1 MRQGYRPRTTAG
13 DKTICLPFP
22 EGDEYER
29 LMADGV
35 AYRQYLDQQIAQHPE
50 LFPAEI
56 VKGYWFHGVIVSE
69 KQGLKQRRILL
80 KANRQAYQIRP
91 ASMMPYMVGP
101 SEFVEKGLYLRER
114 GMSYDAIAHVLGR
127 SPTYWYELTQSLSRI
142 SVVGVTVKDPSRLPL
157 HLSADEKVTWW
168 RKVQVYV
175 AVTAAQGC
183 ILGSVLSRHADTVSL
198 AAAYGEFQREA
209 QATCPD
215 YQPESV
221 NVDGWDATQNAWQQ
235 LFPGIIIM
243 RCFLHVVLG
252 IQSRC
257 RSAPTLLDDL
267 TTDLWHLFHSLNPA
281 QFGQRLRRLLEWAL
295 HPDLEM
301 LDSVRQ
307 KLLKLRTLAPNF
319 KQTFAHPEAA
329 RTSNAVDRVMNY
341 QDRVLYSMQYFH
353 GTEAAAQKALRAMA
367 LLWNFHLYI
376 PKVRARSP
384 NHTSAFEGLN
394 GFRYHDH
401 WLKNLLIAASLNGR
415 NHGDFVS
422 HKIA

>member
-142 SVVGVTVKDPSRLPL
+142 SVVGVTVKDPSRLRKSL
-157 HLSADEKVTWW
+157 GGAKSRSTW
-168 RKVQVYV
+168 
-175 AVTAAQGC
+175 
-183 ILGSVLSRHADTVSL
+183 
-198 AAAYGEFQREA
+198 
-209 QATCPD
+209 P
-215 YQPESV
+215 
-221 NVDGWDATQNAWQQ
+221 
-235 LFPGIIIM
+235 
-243 RCFLHVVLG
+243 
-252 IQSRC
+252 
-257 RSAPTLLDDL
+257 
-267 TTDLWHLFHSLNPA
+267 
-281 QFGQRLRRLLEWAL
+281 
-295 HPDLEM
+295 
-301 LDSVRQ
+301 
-307 KLLKLRTLAPNF
+307 
-319 KQTFAHPEAA
+319 
-329 RTSNAVDRVMNY
+329 
-341 QDRVLYSMQYFH
+341 
-353 GTEAAAQKALRAMA
+353 
-367 LLWNFHLYI
+367 
-376 PKVRARSP
+376 
-384 NHTSAFEGLN
+384 
-394 GFRYHDH
+394 
-401 WLKNLLIAASLNGR
+401 
-415 NHGDFVS
+415 
-422 HKIA
+422 